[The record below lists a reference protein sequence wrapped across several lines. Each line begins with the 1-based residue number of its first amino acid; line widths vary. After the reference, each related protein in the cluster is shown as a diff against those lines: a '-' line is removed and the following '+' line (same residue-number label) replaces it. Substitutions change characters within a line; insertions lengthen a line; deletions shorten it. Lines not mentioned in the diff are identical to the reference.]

1 MTKVINLNSRGKYGS
16 SADKALEKWE
26 REYLER
32 NLVDELDLLI
42 YHLQTY
48 ACMRLG
54 ESIQCTR
61 EWLETPFEE
70 EHKDKLVINICKGE
84 NEQIDTFEKFKNSQ
98 SKKTWKPKTAL
109 YRSVVIYNPY
119 SIQIIRMF
127 FNKYRYGIS
136 EFFPKVST
144 QKSIERAIQRKVESW
159 IKILQEEHRRRLNL
173 SGMNLTEEE
182 VEERIEKKRSKLSPH
197 ALRSTG
203 ENYLLYELQLN
214 PTIVQQM
221 TGHSEEIQKKHYV
234 NNKDLLQRA
243 VPTQRY

>member
-1 MTKVINLNSRGKYGS
+1 MVKEINLKSRGKYGS

-48 ACMRLG
+48 ACLRLG

-61 EWLETPFEE
+61 EWLETPFDE
-70 EHKDKLVINICKGE
+70 EHKDKLIINICKGE
-84 NEQIDTFEKFKNSQ
+84 NQQIDTFEKFKNSQ
-98 SKKTWKPKTAL
+98 SKKLWKPKTCL
-109 YRSVVIYNPY
+109 NRCIVVYNPY

-127 FNKYRYGIS
+127 FNKYKYGVS
-136 EFFPKVST
+136 EFYPNVST
-144 QKSIERAIQRKVESW
+144 QRSVERSIQRKTDCWVD
-159 IKILQEEHRRRLNL
+159 ILQEEHRRRLND
-173 SGMNLTEEE
+173 SGMNLSEEE
-182 VEERIEKKRSKLSPH
+182 IDERILRKRSKLSPH

-203 ENYLLYELQLN
+203 ENYLLYEKGIN

-221 TGHSEEIQKKHYV
+221 TGHSEQIQKKHYV
-234 NNKDLLQRA
+234 NSKDLLQRA
-243 VPTQRY
+243 VPK